1 MKAHDDPRS
10 NQVLAALPDDVLRR
24 WWPQLARVDLALG
37 QVVTRPGVAE
47 RHVYFPTTAIIAM
60 LSGTEDGHS
69 MEVAVVGND
78 SVVGMALILGGGSTP
93 LRGEVRAA
101 GVAYRAPAELIE
113 EALAQPGPTQRLL
126 LRSAMERIA
135 QVGQTAVCNRH
146 HSLEQ
151 RVCRW
156 LLMSADRGGADM
168 AITHGLVACMLGAR
182 REGVT
187 EVLGRLQD
195 DGLIACSRGHV
206 AVLDRARLAQR
217 TCECY
222 AVVAKECRRL
232 RPEPAVA

>member
-1 MKAHDDPRS
+1 MKAHDDPRT

-24 WWPQLARVDLALG
+24 WLPRLERIDLALG
-37 QVVTRPGVAE
+37 QVLAQPGVTE
-47 RHVYFPTTAIIAM
+47 RHLFFPTTAIIAM

-69 MEVAVVGND
+69 MEVAVVGHD

-93 LRGEVRAA
+93 LRAEVRAA
-101 GVAYRAPAELIE
+101 GTAYRAPAELIRDAFAE
-113 EALAQPGPTQRLL
+113 PGAAQRLL

-168 AITHGLVACMLGAR
+168 TITHGLVACMLGAR

-187 EVLGRLQD
+187 EVLGHLQRE
-195 DGLIACSRGHV
+195 GLIACTRGHV
-206 AVLDRARLAQR
+206 ALLDRPRLARR

-222 AVVAKECRRL
+222 EVVAKECRRL
-232 RPEPAVA
+232 SPEPAAA